1 VTAPTD
7 DRLPSLHTQGPVATI
22 TLHRPA
28 RANRLTPEDLAAL
41 MDLLAQVNADP
52 QLRVL
57 RLAAT
62 GRHFCAGYDIGQI
75 GGGGEASFEQVAQA
89 LEDAR
94 PVTLALIQ
102 GGVFGGATDLALACD
117 FRLGVPDTEMFMP
130 AARLGLVFY
139 PSGLQRYVSR
149 LGLDTAKRL
158 FLTAERIGAAEMMA
172 IGFLTQL
179 VPADELAAAADR
191 LSETL
196 VGMAPIALLA
206 MKQHL
211 NHIARGTLD
220 TEALQ
225 RDMARAAASEDL
237 VEGKAAFA
245 ERRAPRFKG
254 R

>member
-1 VTAPTD
+1 
-7 DRLPSLHTQGPVATI
+7 
-22 TLHRPA
+22 
-28 RANRLTPEDLAAL
+28 
-41 MDLLAQVNADP
+41 
-52 QLRVL
+52 
-57 RLAAT
+57 
-62 GRHFCAGYDIGQI
+62 
-75 GGGGEASFEQVAQA
+75 
-89 LEDAR
+89 
-94 PVTLALIQ
+94 
-102 GGVFGGATDLALACD
+102 
-117 FRLGVPDTEMFMP
+117 
-130 AARLGLVFY
+130 
-139 PSGLQRYVSR
+139 
-149 LGLDTAKRL
+149 
-158 FLTAERIGAAEMMA
+158 MMA